1 MTARKPPPLPLEY
14 GAQAYIGDPGD
25 GEIRIFAN
33 NDGSGDMSLSPRA
46 ARALAHWLTL
56 AAEYAESL
64 ASNGLPDPREALALV
79 VATAEDTVR
88 SGAAEV
94 DALLGKPSIV
104 FPSVPPSRPPPPM
117 PARDPFAVDALEEF
131 LDAQIGRTGALK

>member
-1 MTARKPPPLPLEY
+1 MRQVLPLGATKGGRVVTARKPPPLPLEY
-14 GAQAYIGDPGD
+14 GAQAYIGVPGD

-64 ASNGLPDPREALALV
+64 ESQADPVEELA
-79 VATAEDTVR
+79 
-88 SGAAEV
+88 
-94 DALLGKPSIV
+94 
-104 FPSVPPSRPPPPM
+104 
-117 PARDPFAVDALEEF
+117 
-131 LDAQIGRTGALK
+131 DAQLGLTGALK